1 MARRVGKYLELL
13 LFALL
18 FGLCM
23 NAMAFAGTVNETPDS
38 SGEVSGVEQ
47 PIYVEQISSPFT
59 SNEKADISW
68 EGIKDIKQLSDTL
81 LQDHTYE

>member
-1 MARRVGKYLELL
+1 MKFRICKERGYTMARRVGKYLELL

-38 SGEVSGVEQ
+38 SGEVSGVE
-47 PIYVEQISSPFT
+47 
-59 SNEKADISW
+59 
-68 EGIKDIKQLSDTL
+68 
-81 LQDHTYE
+81 